1 MGQIDPLEEELR
13 DLCIYIFVCL
23 YICIYVTVCLEICV
37 FIYLGVYILVRILCL
52 TKGWEG
58 ANGGIRGGNWEIFL
72 FRETNL
78 QTCSSSICLQMSAQ
92 VL

>member
-1 MGQIDPLEEELR
+1 MYICISCYRLEAERGQIDPLEEELR

-37 FIYLGVYILVRILCL
+37 FIYLCVYILVRILCL

-72 FRETNL
+72 LRETNL
-78 QTCSSSICLQMSAQ
+78 
-92 VL
+92 